1 MRKLMTLATL
11 SLICCSAAAQQIY
24 QWTDERGRTQYG
36 QLPPANAAYRQLDI
50 RAPAPIGGELR
61 APASSPTTAD
71 RTDAARTSEEHAR
84 EQAQATQAMCKQLEK
99 DLTTL
104 ENNPRLRRTNADGE
118 VERIGEDERQQL
130 IAQTRENLQ
139 QHCRQG

>member
-11 SLICCSAAAQQIY
+11 SLFCCSATAQQIY

-36 QLPPANAAYRQLDI
+36 QLPPANTSYQQVDI
-50 RAPAPIGGELR
+50 RAPAPIGGQLR
-61 APASSPTTAD
+61 APAGTPAAPD
-71 RTDAARTSEEHAR
+71 RAEAARATEERQRERAR
-84 EQAQATQAMCKQLEK
+84 AEATQAMCEELEK
-99 DLTTL
+99 DLTSL

-130 IAQTRENLQ
+130 IQQTRDNLQ
-139 QHCRQG
+139 QHCR

>member
-11 SLICCSAAAQQIY
+11 SLLCCSASAQQIY

-36 QLPPANAAYRQLDI
+36 QLPPANTPYQQVDI
-50 RAPAPIGGELR
+50 RAPAPIGGQLR
-61 APASSPTTAD
+61 APASIPPTLD
-71 RTDAARTSEEHAR
+71 RTDADRASEERVR
-84 EQAQATQAMCKQLEK
+84 ERKRSEATQEMCEQLEK

-104 ENNPRLRRTNADGE
+104 ENNPRLRRTKADGE

-130 IAQTRENLQ
+130 IQQTRDNLQ
-139 QHCRQG
+139 KHCQ